1 MEVAMAEDKVLIIM
15 TSGPDTPRR
24 CATPF
29 FFATLA
35 TAMDYEV
42 TMFFTIDG
50 TLLLKKGLAETVYP
64 KAGGKSAAEFR
75 QEAIE
80 AGVKMTACSASLEL
94 HDLKPEDLIPEAK
107 IVGGASMWQMAEDS
121 KTVLTF

>member
-1 MEVAMAEDKVLIIM
+1 MDDKVMIIM

-29 FFATLA
+29 FFASLA
-35 TAMDYEV
+35 AAMDYDV

-64 KAGGKSAAEFR
+64 KTGGKPVSNFI
-75 QEAIE
+75 QEALD
-80 AGVKMTACSASLEL
+80 AGVKLTACTASTEL
-94 HDLKPEDLIPEAK
+94 HDLQPSDLIDGVK
-107 IVGGASMWQMAEDS
+107 MVGGASMWQMAEDC

>member
-1 MEVAMAEDKVLIIM
+1 MADDKVLIIM

-29 FFATLA
+29 FFASLA
-35 TAMDYEV
+35 VAMDYEV

-50 TLLLKKGLAETVYP
+50 TLLLKRGLAETIYP
-64 KAGGKSAAEFR
+64 KAGGKAVGDFLR
-75 QEAIE
+75 EALD
-80 AGVKMTACSASLEL
+80 AGVKMLACTASTEL
-94 HDLKPEDLIPEAK
+94 HDLQPSDLIDEVK
-107 IVGGASMWQMAEDS
+107 MVGGATMWQLAEDA

>member
-1 MEVAMAEDKVLIIM
+1 MAEDKILIIM

-35 TAMDYEV
+35 AAMDYEV

-50 TLLLKKGLAETVYP
+50 TLLLKKGLADQVFP
-64 KAGGKSAAEFR
+64 KAGGKAVGGFLR
-75 QEAIE
+75 EAVE
-80 AGVKMTACSASLEL
+80 AGVKLTACSASLEL
-94 HDLKPEDLIPEAK
+94 HDLSTADLIDDVK
-107 IVGGASMWQMAEDS
+107 IVGGASMWQMAEES
-121 KTVLTF
+121 KVTLTF

>member
-1 MEVAMAEDKVLIIM
+1 MADDKILIIM

-50 TLLLKKGLAETVYP
+50 TLLLKKGLADTVYP
-64 KAGGKSAAEFR
+64 KEGGKSAGEFMR
-75 QEAIE
+75 EAIE
-80 AGVKMTACSASLEL
+80 SGVKMTACSASLEL
-94 HDLKPEDLIPEAK
+94 HDLKPEDLIPEAQ
-107 IVGGASMWQMAEDS
+107 IVGGATMWQLAEES

>member
-1 MEVAMAEDKVLIIM
+1 MEDKILIIM

-35 TAMDYEV
+35 AVMDYEV

-50 TLLLKKGLAETVYP
+50 TLLLKKGLAETIFP
-64 KAGGKSAAEFR
+64 KEGGKPVSEFIND
-75 QEAIE
+75 AID
-80 AGVKMTACSASLEL
+80 AGVSFTACTASMEL
-94 HDLKPEDLIPEAK
+94 HDLHQEDLIDGIK
-107 IVGGASMWQMAEDS
+107 MVGGAAMWQMSEDS
-121 KTVLTF
+121 KTLTF

>member
-1 MEVAMAEDKVLIIM
+1 MDDEKVMIIM

-29 FFATLA
+29 FFAHLGA
-35 TAMDYEV
+35 AMEYDV

-50 TLLLKKGLAETVYP
+50 ILLLKKGVAETIYP
-64 KAGGKSAAEFR
+64 KEGGKPVSDFLNDAL
-75 QEAIE
+75 E
-80 AGVKMTACSASLEL
+80 AGVKFMACTAATEL
-94 HDLKPEDLIPEAK
+94 HDLKVEDLIDGVQM
-107 IVGGASMWQMAEDS
+107 VGGATMWQLAEDC

>member
-1 MEVAMAEDKVLIIM
+1 MADDKVLIIM

-35 TAMDYEV
+35 AAMDYEV

-50 TLLLKKGLAETVYP
+50 TLLLKKGLADTVFP
-64 KAGGKSAAEFR
+64 KEGGKSAGDFLR
-75 QEAIE
+75 EAIE
-80 AGVKMTACSASLEL
+80 AGVKMTACTASLEL
-94 HDLKPEDLIPEAK
+94 HGLSPEDLIPEVK
-107 IVGGASMWQMAEDS
+107 MVGGATMWQMAEES
-121 KTVLTF
+121 KMVLTF

>member
-1 MEVAMAEDKVLIIM
+1 MEDQVMIIM

-35 TAMDYEV
+35 AAMDYDV

-50 TLLLKKGLAETVYP
+50 TLLLKKGEAEKIYP
-64 KAGGKSAAEFR
+64 KEGGKSVKEFLD
-75 QEAIE
+75 EALE
-80 AGVKMTACSASLEL
+80 SGVKFTACTASTEL
-94 HDLKPEDLIPEAK
+94 HDLQPSDLIEDVK
-107 IVGGASMWQMAEDS
+107 MVGGAYMWQTAEDC

>member
-1 MEVAMAEDKVLIIM
+1 MEDKVMLIM

-29 FFATLA
+29 FFASLA
-35 TAMDYEV
+35 AAMDYDV

-50 TLLLKKGLAETVYP
+50 TLLLKKGMAETIFP
-64 KAGGKSAAEFR
+64 KAGGKSVKEFLD
-75 QEAIE
+75 EALE
-80 AGVKMTACSASLEL
+80 AGVKFTACTASTEL
-94 HDLKPEDLIPEAK
+94 HDLKVEDLIDGIK
-107 IVGGASMWQMAEDS
+107 MVGGAAMWDTAEDC

>member
-1 MEVAMAEDKVLIIM
+1 MADDKVMIIM

-29 FFATLA
+29 FFASLA
-35 TAMDYEV
+35 AAMDYEV

-50 TLLLKKGLAETVYP
+50 TLLLKKGVAETVYP
-64 KAGGKSAAEFR
+64 KASGKPVSDFLKDAL
-75 QEAIE
+75 E
-80 AGVKMTACSASLEL
+80 AGVCFLGCTASMEL
-94 HDLKPEDLIPEAK
+94 HDLQPGDLVDGVK
-107 IVGGASMWQMAEDS
+107 MVGGASMWQLAEDC

>member
-1 MEVAMAEDKVLIIM
+1 MEDKILIIM

-35 TAMDYEV
+35 AVMDYEV

-50 TLLLKKGLAETVYP
+50 TLLLKKGLAETVFP
-64 KAGGKSAAEFR
+64 KAGGKPVSEFIND
-75 QEAIE
+75 AID
-80 AGVKMTACSASLEL
+80 AGVNFTACTASMEL
-94 HDLKPEDLIPEAK
+94 HDLQQEDLIDGIK
-107 IVGGASMWQMAEDS
+107 MVGGAAMWQMAEDS
-121 KTVLTF
+121 KTLTF

>member
-1 MEVAMAEDKVLIIM
+1 MADDKVMIIM

-29 FFATLA
+29 FFASLA
-35 TAMDYEV
+35 AAMEYEV

-50 TLLLKKGLAETVYP
+50 TLLLKKGLAETIYP
-64 KAGGKSAAEFR
+64 KAGGKPVSDFI
-75 QEAIE
+75 QDVLE
-80 AGVKMTACSASLEL
+80 AGVTFLACTASTEL
-94 HDLKPEDLIPEAK
+94 HDLQPSDLIDGVK
-107 IVGGASMWQMAEDS
+107 MVGGASMWQLAEDC

>member
-1 MEVAMAEDKVLIIM
+1 MDDDVKVMIIM

-29 FFATLA
+29 FFASLGV
-35 TAMDYEV
+35 AMEYDV

-50 TLLLKKGLAETVYP
+50 TLLLKKGLAETVFP
-64 KAGGKSAAEFR
+64 KAGGKPVSAFIQDAL
-75 QEAIE
+75 E
-80 AGVKMTACSASLEL
+80 AGVKFTACTASTEL
-94 HDLKPEDLIPEAK
+94 HDLQPSDLIDGVK
-107 IVGGASMWQMAEDS
+107 MVGGASMWQMAEDC

>member
-1 MEVAMAEDKVLIIM
+1 MEDKILIIM

-35 TAMDYEV
+35 AAMEYDV

-50 TLLLKKGLAETVYP
+50 TLLLKKGVAETIYP
-64 KAGGKSAAEFR
+64 KTGGKPVSDFLKDAL
-75 QEAIE
+75 E
-80 AGVKMTACSASLEL
+80 AGVKFTACTASTEL
-94 HDLKPEDLIPEAK
+94 HDITAADLIDGIK
-107 IVGGASMWQMAEDS
+107 MVGGAAMWQMSEEA
-121 KTVLTF
+121 KTTLTF